1 MLIDKDILLTWGGLI
16 KKYKK
21 GEVVFREGDYARY
34 YYQIMEGKVKMYNVS
49 PSGKEFIQSEFMKGC
64 SFGEPPLFI
73 DELYPSGAVT
83 TEPSVIIRLAKD
95 KLFEILNDYPLY
107 KDELI
112 KLLAKRIYNK
122 ATTARDIINN
132 DPEARILGFL
142 NHLKRNKTDQ
152 ESGMI
157 EVPYTRQEIANYTGL
172 RVETVIRTLS
182 KMKKNGVVNIEQHKL
197 FY

>member
-1 MLIDKDILLTWGGLI
+1 MLIDKDVLLAWGGLV

-21 GEVVFREGDYARY
+21 GEVIFTEGDYARY
-34 YYQIMEGKVKMYNVS
+34 YYQIIEGKVRMYNVS
-49 PSGKEFIQSEFMKGC
+49 PSGKEFIQAEFAKGC

-73 DELYPSGAVT
+73 GEQYPSGAVT
-83 TEPSVIIRLAKD
+83 IEPAVIIRLSKE
-95 KLFEILNDYPLY
+95 KLFEILNDYPQY

-112 KLLAKRIYNK
+112 KLLARRIYNK

-142 NHLKRNKTDQ
+142 NHLKKSRG
-152 ESGMI
+152 ESEHTVV

-182 KMKKNGVVNIEQHKL
+182 KMKKSGIVSIEQHKL

>member
-1 MLIDKDILLTWGGLI
+1 MLIDKDVLLAWGGLI

-21 GEVVFREGDYARY
+21 GEVIFTEGDYARY
-34 YYQIMEGKVKMYNVS
+34 YYQIIEGKVRMYNVS
-49 PSGKEFIQSEFMKGC
+49 PSGKEFIQAEFAKGC

-73 DELYPSGAVT
+73 GEQYPSGAVT
-83 TEPSVIIRLAKD
+83 IEAAIIIRLSKE
-95 KLFEILNDYPLY
+95 KLFEILNDYPQY

-112 KLLAKRIYNK
+112 KLLARRIYNK

-142 NHLKRNKTDQ
+142 NHLKRSRG
-152 ESGMI
+152 ESGNSVV
-157 EVPYTRQEIANYTGL
+157 EVPFTRQEIANYTGL

-182 KMKKNGVVNIEQHKL
+182 KMKKSGIVNIEQHKL